1 VWHDMLTIQIPVI
14 EKLLRTVLVYALIVV
29 IFRLVGKR
37 NLAGLNTFDF
47 VVIFLLSNVVQNA
60 VIGNDN
66 SLLGGAVGAVTL
78 VGVNEL
84 LNRLAV
90 RYDGISRILHGT
102 PTIVIQD
109 GRPVVENLRR
119 LALRPQE
126 LEHAIR
132 VQNGDDMSEVATGE
146 LAETGQLVLTL
157 RPEEQSANRGDI
169 ANLNSRL
176 DAIDAVLASLLTT
189 GGGRPPER
197 MSPARAAGE
206 NPKSASRRASAGEAD
221 S

>member
-1 VWHDMLTIQIPVI
+1 VWHQLLTIQIPVA
-14 EKLLRTVLVYALIVV
+14 EKLLRTVLIYALIVV

-84 LNRLAV
+84 LNHLSVRHERFSRLLQGSPTV
-90 RYDGISRILHGT
+90 VIRDGL
-102 PTIVIQD
+102 PVI
-109 GRPVVENLRR
+109 ENLRR
-119 LALRPQE
+119 LALQPQE

-132 VQNGDDMSEVATGE
+132 VQNGDDMSEVAIGE

-157 RPEEQSANRGDI
+157 KPEEQNASRGDV
-169 ANLNSRL
+169 AALNQRL
-176 DAIDAVLASLLTT
+176 DSIESALASLLASR
-189 GGGRPPER
+189 GRPLGG
-197 MSPARAAGE
+197 A
-206 NPKSASRRASAGEAD
+206 
-221 S
+221 